1 MDNVGSGEL
10 EIYLRSYWDYYLA
23 LEGRLLQTERFCA
36 FSERNAGAYSVEY
49 LTLFLAA
56 CGEIDALGKEVAR
69 RFYPNV
75 DLDRCGINKWGYYLC
90 EPFPGSATN
99 LLSSQASSS
108 SSPLTVGGKPWL
120 RARRDSLST
129 SVPTTPR
136 PWHGGQ
142 ITTVSNITGR
152 SSTRLGESATMRKL
166 TKPTSFI
173 PLVHYF

>member
-10 EIYLRSYWDYYLA
+10 ETYLRSYWDYYLA

-75 DLDRCGINKWGYYLC
+75 DLGQCGINK
-90 EPFPGSATN
+90 
-99 LLSSQASSS
+99 
-108 SSPLTVGGKPWL
+108 
-120 RARRDSLST
+120 
-129 SVPTTPR
+129 
-136 PWHGGQ
+136 
-142 ITTVSNITGR
+142 
-152 SSTRLGESATMRKL
+152 
-166 TKPTSFI
+166 
-173 PLVHYF
+173 

>member
-75 DLDRCGINKWGYYLC
+75 DLGQCSINKWGYYLC
-90 EPFPGSATN
+90 EAFPELGDKSVELAGQTFRRSPSCFDAASLPLAGVYGESPRWFPCSFLRTGSRSRPFPAALPGSQGRFQAVP
-99 LLSSQASSS
+99 LL
-108 SSPLTVGGKPWL
+108 G
-120 RARRDSLST
+120 
-129 SVPTTPR
+129 
-136 PWHGGQ
+136 
-142 ITTVSNITGR
+142 
-152 SSTRLGESATMRKL
+152 
-166 TKPTSFI
+166 
-173 PLVHYF
+173 